1 MHVKLLA
8 FAQAADAL
16 GFRERLV
23 ECGPNDS
30 PRAIMARIDSDFST
44 ENLRVALDEEYAEW
58 DRAIGDAREIALIPP
73 VSGG

>member
-8 FAQAADAL
+8 FAQAADSL

-23 ECGPNDS
+23 ECEPHDS
-30 PRAIMARIDSDFST
+30 PRAILERIARDFST
-44 ENLRVALDEEYAEW
+44 ENLRVAVDEEYAEW
-58 DRAIGDAREIALIPP
+58 DREIGSAREIALIPP